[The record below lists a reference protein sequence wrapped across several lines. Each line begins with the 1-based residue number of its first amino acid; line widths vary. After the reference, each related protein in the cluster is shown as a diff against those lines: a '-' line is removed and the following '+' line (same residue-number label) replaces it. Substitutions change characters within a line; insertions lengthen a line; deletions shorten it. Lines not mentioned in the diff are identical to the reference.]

1 MPYVELHAHSSYS
14 FLDGASLPE
23 ELAVRAAE
31 LGYPALALTD
41 HDGVYGS
48 LEFAHAAKHFGVR
61 PITGAELT
69 LADRSHVTVLVETA
83 KGYANLCRLI
93 TAAHAHTRPEGK
105 ETQPPADPALDQAL
119 LEELNEGLVC
129 LSGCARHGLAVR
141 NPNGAARLAR
151 AFGRERF
158 FVELQRPYERGD
170 ARRNAGLRDLA
181 ASLGVPTIVTGDVHA
196 HHLRRAALQDVLVA
210 IRHRSSL
217 DGCEA
222 ERRGNHECVLLSPA
236 EMVERFPEDRAA
248 VARTVEL
255 AERLRFDLTEELG
268 YRYPDFSD
276 SPEPA
281 IVQLAH
287 VCKRTFEDRYPRGHK
302 LRREARAR
310 LDEELKLIDELG
322 LAGFFLLHWD
332 VLELARECALE
343 VRGRDSPRHALPP
356 GRGRGSS
363 VGSLVC
369 YLTGLSHVDPVGA
382 ELSLGRFLNRELDSV
397 PDIDLDFP
405 RDIREKLIVA
415 VTERYGREHAALV
428 ASFSTYRSRGAIRDV
443 GKALGLPYAELERI
457 ARVSE
462 GWNAKRVAEEL
473 QQLPDADRKLLSP
486 RWRAFGELCHEIAGL
501 PRHISQHP
509 GGMVISSR
517 PLVEL
522 VPVQPAAM
530 AGRQMC
536 QWDKDSCADAGF
548 LKIDLL
554 GLGMLSA
561 VEDCVDQIARLQGK
575 PIDLSRIPLDDKAV
589 YEEIQRADTIGDFQI
604 ESRAQM
610 QSLLRTRPENID
622 DLTVQVA
629 LVRPGPI
636 QGKAVHPYIEH
647 RQRLREDP
655 SFVPPVDHP
664 LLADCLRSTLG
675 VVVFQD
681 QVLEVAIA
689 LAGFSV
695 GEAEGLRRA
704 MSRKRSHD
712 ALEAYRER
720 FVEGALRKGVDA
732 ETADMV
738 YDKLVGFS
746 GFGFP
751 KSHAAAFGLLAYQS
765 AWLRHHYPAE
775 FLCALLNA
783 QPMGFY
789 PPATL
794 VRDGQRRGVETRPP
808 DVNVSAAKCAVEDGA
823 VRIGID
829 YVNGIGEDRGGGC
842 RRGARAGANRS
853 PSVRDLAQRTQ
864 LSEHGLETLIV
875 AGACDC
881 FELPRRQL
889 LWQLGLVPRSQSV
902 PGSGGE
908 EKQLALP
915 LDPTAATPELP
926 EPTVWERM
934 LADYRTTNLSVGV
947 HPHGAPACA
956 SAGWRDLLARPR
968 ERAGPR
974 AGGDR
979 GNGCRTAAARDR
991 ERRRLHADRGRV
1003 RPGQPDRA
1011 AVGLRQA
1018 PSDRPRRAAHPRARP
1033 LRTDRAQ
1040 PERPRPL
1047 ARDTRAARA
1056 PDLAGVRS
1064 GRQPA
1069 RAPTTSA
1076 TADSVGLRRLLIGSR
1091 CSIERPSCA
1100 LRLKAVLT
1108 SATWVNACGKLPSWR
1123 RVSGSHSSASR
1134 PRSLRRSRSR
1144 SKDLLGLVVPSLER
1158 EIVGEPEGA
1167 REERALAGRQPV
1179 DGPCLFVVRCTGRR
1193 ARRARGHARSPRPCR
1208 PCAGRPPGGSRRAG
1222 SSAGSRPAAS
1232 SRTTA

>member
-1 MPYVELHAHSSYS
+1 MTIELQPEFPHRTRKKERFPLAGSRSQRAPAARAVRERAAAVPYVELHAHSSYS

-23 ELAVRAAE
+23 ELAVQAAE

-48 LEFAHAAKHFGVR
+48 LEFAHAAKYFGVR

-69 LADRSHVTVLVETA
+69 LADRSHVTVLVETQQ
-83 KGYANLCRLI
+83 GYANLCRLI
-93 TAAHAHTRPEGK
+93 TAAHAHTRPAGRES
-105 ETQPPADPALDQAL
+105 QPPADPALDQAL

-141 NPNGAARLAR
+141 NPNAAARLAQT
-151 AFGRERF
+151 FGPDRF

-170 ARRNAGLRDLA
+170 ARRNTALRHLA
-181 ASLGVPTIVTGDVHA
+181 ESLGMPTLVTGDVHA
-196 HHLRRAALQDVLVA
+196 HHPRRAPLQDVLVA
-210 IRHRSSL
+210 VRHRSSL

-236 EMVERFPEDRAA
+236 EVVERFPEDRAA
-248 VARTVEL
+248 IARTVEL

-287 VCKRTFEDRYPRGHK
+287 VCKRAFEDRYPQGHR
-302 LRREARAR
+302 LRREAQAR

-343 VRGRDSPRHALPP
+343 VRGRDSPRHVLPP

-382 ELSLGRFLNRELDSV
+382 ELSIGRFLNRELDAV

-428 ASFSTYRSRGAIRDV
+428 ASFATYRSRGAIRDV

-473 QQLPDADRKLLSP
+473 ELLPDADRKLLSP
-486 RWRAFGELCHEIAGL
+486 RWRAFAELCREIAGL

-561 VEDCVDQIARLQGK
+561 VEDCVEQIAQLRGQ

-589 YEEIQRADTIGDFQI
+589 YDDIQRADTVGDFQI

-610 QSLLRTRPENID
+610 QSLLRTLPENLE

-712 ALEAYRER
+712 ALEAYRGR
-720 FVEGALRKGVDA
+720 FVAGALGKGVDA
-732 ETADMV
+732 ETADKV

-765 AWLRHHYPAE
+765 AWLRHHYAAE

-808 DVNVSAAKCAVEDGA
+808 DVNVSAAKCTVEDGA

-829 YVNGIGEDRGGGC
+829 YVNGIGEDDAKAVVEERDRGGPF
-842 RRGARAGANRS
+842 A
-853 PSVRDLAQRTQ
+853 SVRELAQRTQ

-875 AGACDC
+875 SGACDC
-881 FELPRRQL
+881 FASPRRQL
-889 LWQLGLVPRSQSV
+889 LWQLGLVPRSQTV

-915 LDPTAATPELP
+915 LEPTATTPVLP

-934 LADYRTTNLSVGV
+934 LADYRTTSLSVGV
-947 HPHGAPACA
+947 HPLELLRAHLPAGVLSSRELDATPNRAQVAVAGMAVARQRPATANGVVFMLIEDEFGAVNLIVPPTVYDRHRAIVR
-956 SAGWRDLLARPR
+956 GEPLILARGR
-968 ERAGPR
+968 FERI
-974 AGGDR
+974 
-979 GNGCRTAAARDR
+979 
-991 ERRRLHADRGRV
+991 ERNQNVLV
-1003 RPGQPDRA
+1003 RSLETLG
-1011 AVGLRQA
+1011 
-1018 PSDRPRRAAHPRARP
+1018 
-1033 LRTDRAQ
+1033 
-1040 PERPRPL
+1040 PL
-1047 ARDTRAARA
+1047 AREVSRETE
-1056 PDLAGVRS
+1056 
-1064 GRQPA
+1064 
-1069 RAPTTSA
+1069 
-1076 TADSVGLRRLLIGSR
+1076 VGAS
-1091 CSIERPSCA
+1091 
-1100 LRLKAVLT
+1100 
-1108 SATWVNACGKLPSWR
+1108 LP
-1123 RVSGSHSSASR
+1123 
-1134 PRSLRRSRSR
+1134 
-1144 SKDLLGLVVPSLER
+1144 
-1158 EIVGEPEGA
+1158 GA
-1167 REERALAGRQPV
+1167 HH
-1179 DGPCLFVVRCTGRR
+1179 F
-1193 ARRARGHARSPRPCR
+1193 GHR
-1208 PCAGRPPGGSRRAG
+1208 
-1222 SSAGSRPAAS
+1222 
-1232 SRTTA
+1232 